1 MIGIHSFILPILIT
15 QFIPIYS
22 WCRSSSQHHAWL
34 EIKTTEKKE
43 KERCVSPLQLLSAKL
58 TSRAALWRL
67 ADRRKKFDG
76 EKGKKPQK
84 KHGVGVKGGEK
95 KMKMGAEVRRAGE
108 SNRWNGDSDR
118 EMMGEL
124 KKLGKDWQAWRVRR
138 KERSERQGGKKKERK
153 KARSIQTKSSTRR
166 RQEKKDEENCYRGWD
181 VEMCRRRDGGRVK
194 EKVKRE
200 A

>member
-1 MIGIHSFILPILIT
+1 MIGIHSFMLPILIT

-22 WCRSSSQHHAWL
+22 WCRSSFQHHAWL

-76 EKGKKPQK
+76 EKGKKTQK

-118 EMMGEL
+118 EMMGDL
-124 KKLGKDWQAWRVRR
+124 KKLGKDWQASRVRR
-138 KERSERQGGKKKERK
+138 KERSERQGGKKKKERK
-153 KARSIQTKSSTRR
+153 PGAYKWSH
-166 RQEKKDEENCYRGWD
+166 RQGGGEKKRMREKKTATEGEMWRCVEE
-181 VEMCRRRDGGRVK
+181 EMEEEWK
-194 EKVKRE
+194 KR
-200 A
+200 

>member
-108 SNRWNGDSDR
+108 SNRWNGDSER

-138 KERSERQGGKKKERK
+138 KERSERQGGKKKKERK
-153 KARSIQTKSSTRR
+153 PGAYKRSH
-166 RQEKKDEENCYRGWD
+166 RQGGGEKKRMREKKTATEGEMWRCVEE
-181 VEMCRRRDGGRVK
+181 EM
-194 EKVKRE
+194 EE
-200 A
+200 E

>member
-76 EKGKKPQK
+76 EKGKKTTK

-138 KERSERQGGKKKERK
+138 KERSERQGGKKKKERK
-153 KARSIQTKSSTRR
+153 PGVYKRSH
-166 RQEKKDEENCYRGWD
+166 RQGGGEKKRMREKKTATEGEMWRCVEE
-181 VEMCRRRDGGRVK
+181 EM
-194 EKVKRE
+194 EE
-200 A
+200 E

>member
-1 MIGIHSFILPILIT
+1 MIGIHSFILPILIM

-84 KHGVGVKGGEK
+84 NTVWE
-95 KMKMGAEVRRAGE
+95 
-108 SNRWNGDSDR
+108 WR
-118 EMMGEL
+118 E
-124 KKLGKDWQAWRVRR
+124 
-138 KERSERQGGKKKERK
+138 ERK
-153 KARSIQTKSSTRR
+153 KWKWEPKWEEQERVIDEMEIVTERWWETWKNSERTGRHDGWGGKRRVRDKEGKKRKKESQEHTNEVIDKEAARKKGWGRR
-166 RQEKKDEENCYRGWD
+166 KLLQRVRCGD
-181 VEMCRRRDGGRVK
+181 V
-194 EKVKRE
+194 
-200 A
+200 

>member
-43 KERCVSPLQLLSAKL
+43 KDRCVSPLKLLSAKL

-76 EKGKKPQK
+76 EKGKKNTK
-84 KHGVGVKGGEK
+84 KNTVWE
-95 KMKMGAEVRRAGE
+95 
-108 SNRWNGDSDR
+108 WR
-118 EMMGEL
+118 E
-124 KKLGKDWQAWRVRR
+124 
-138 KERSERQGGKKKERK
+138 ERK
-153 KARSIQTKSSTRR
+153 KWKWEPKWEEQERVIDEMEIVTERWWETRKNSERTGRHDGWGGKRGVRDKEGKKRKKESQEHTNEVIDKEAARKKGWGRR
-166 RQEKKDEENCYRGWD
+166 KLLQRVRCGD
-181 VEMCRRRDGGRVK
+181 V
-194 EKVKRE
+194 
-200 A
+200 

>member
-138 KERSERQGGKKKERK
+138 KERSERQGGKKKKERK
-153 KARSIQTKSSTRR
+153 PGVYKRSH
-166 RQEKKDEENCYRGWD
+166 RQGGGEKKRMREKKTATEGEMWRCVEE
-181 VEMCRRRDGGRVK
+181 EM
-194 EKVKRE
+194 EE
-200 A
+200 E